1 MPRSSEAGG
10 RRLDRAE
17 GVRCRSG
24 GSSSP
29 TGQSIHPPVALA
41 LSAGITRASVH
52 KKSAGPHPKDT
63 SPARRYLRSASML
76 RRKTATVNWLARAR
90 IGNRTRTTLRSVASQ
105 ATASTSSA
113 IRAGSLHEVDHTCA
127 ASHVLRVDRNVIRIG
142 VKRRIKRLQRNIE
155 QLHPQSPTNVL
166 TPLDF

>member
-17 GVRCRSG
+17 GVRCRRG

-113 IRAGSLHEVDHTCA
+113 IRAGSTRGRPHMRCVARA
-127 ASHVLRVDRNVIRIG
+127 ASRSQCDSDWCQTPN
-142 VKRRIKRLQRNIE
+142 QTASADIE